1 MHSYPKGKVCAVK
14 PFNTRRISAPTLHRN
29 HLKVVIIV
37 LVLLAVA
44 FARNV
49 IPVNALFLLV
59 VLVPSVILHEVSH
72 GYVANMFG
80 DDTAKRA
87 GRLTLNPI
95 AHVDIFGSVF
105 LPIILILSGL
115 TPIGYAKPVP
125 VNISNLRHPRNQSVL
140 VSLAGP
146 IVNIVLAILAGIL
159 LHLEIAS
166 AMRSNIAIAAQAE
179 VTSSMLGKLLFYFGI
194 INLLLAVFNLIPI
207 PPLDGSAI
215 IERFIPSSA
224 LGSYLQLRRVMLPV
238 ALVLFLVFPGVI
250 QSAFTPFIN
259 LWTSIFIR

>member
-1 MHSYPKGKVCAVK
+1 MR
-14 PFNTRRISAPTLHRN
+14 PFNTSGMRPPQLRRK
-29 HLKVVIIV
+29 HLNWLIIA
-37 LVLLAVA
+37 LILFALA
-44 FARNV
+44 FARHV
-49 IPVNALFLLV
+49 ISINILLLIV

-80 DDTAKRA
+80 DDTAKMS

-95 AHVDIFGSVF
+95 AHIDIFGSIF
-105 LPIILILSGL
+105 LPLILILSGL

-125 VNISNLRHPRNQSVL
+125 VNISKLHHPRNQSVL

-146 IVNIVLAILAGIL
+146 AVNIILAVVAGL
-159 LHLEIAS
+159 LLRLDIAN
-166 AMRSNIAIAAQAE
+166 AMQSNIAVAAQAE
-179 VTSSMLGKLLFYFGI
+179 VTSSILGQLLFYFGV

-238 ALVLFLVFPGVI
+238 ALVLFLLFPGVI

-259 LWTSIFIR
+259 IWASIFIK

>member
-1 MHSYPKGKVCAVK
+1 MR
-14 PFNTRRISAPTLHRN
+14 PFNTQRVGTPRFHRK
-29 HLKVVIIV
+29 HLNLLIIA
-37 LVLLAVA
+37 LILLAVA

-49 IPVNALFLLV
+49 ISANILLLLV

-72 GYVANMFG
+72 GYVAHIFG
-80 DDTAKRA
+80 DDTAKSS

-95 AHVDIFGSVF
+95 AHIDIFGSIF
-105 LPIILILSGL
+105 LPLILILSGL

-125 VNISNLRHPRNQSVL
+125 VNISKLRHPRNQSVL

-146 IVNIVLAILAGIL
+146 FVNIVLTILSGLL
-159 LHLEIAS
+159 LHLDIAN
-166 AMRSNIAIAAQAE
+166 AMRSNIALAAQAE
-179 VTSSMLGKLLFYFGI
+179 VTSSTLGKLLFYFGI

-215 IERFIPSSA
+215 IERCIPSRA

-238 ALVLFLVFPGVI
+238 ALVLFLLFPGVI
-250 QSAFTPFIN
+250 QSAFTPFIK
-259 LWTSIFIR
+259 LWTSIFIQ